1 MGDRVAGR
9 SVEAWLEVC
18 ICCWGLEGM
27 GVRGSLDTERKE
39 GEGQLPSIAPLHSV
53 ETLAG

>member
-27 GVRGSLDTERKE
+27 GVRGSLDTERK